1 MRWQVSH
8 GKTNQEDGSI
18 EMKTKESKE
27 EYRDLK
33 IFGRGIPIMAQRK
46 LILLASM
53 RTQVRSLAS
62 FSGLRI
68 RCCRELWCRSQAR
81 LGSQVAVAV
90 V

>member
-1 MRWQVSH
+1 MMTFTIKKNWFDLIKSGQ
-8 GKTNQEDGSI
+8 K
-18 EMKTKESKE
+18 KE

-68 RCCRELWCRSQAR
+68 RCCHELWCRSETR
-81 LGSQVAVAV
+81 LGSRVAV
-90 V
+90 VLA